1 MKKLFVSL
9 MLTFVCCTLFLP
21 ARGEDAAF
29 SVRHGSREEPRIAIT
44 VDDCYDIQQVQAA
57 VALCE
62 SYQIPMT
69 FFPIGNALKF
79 ADGDVWRSALD
90 AGCEIGNHTWSHAC
104 LTEKSSRQVRYQML
118 RTQQKVDEM
127 LGFHYPMQVMRPPM
141 GKSNKAVQ
149 EAVASVGYL
158 RMVKWD
164 VSQTDPNKAI
174 GDVQNGSILLFHGRA
189 KDIRCLEKLIPQLLD
204 KGYECVTV
212 SQLLGLP
219 EIVTSDEIYDYQPSD
234 AD

>member
-9 MLTFVCCTLFLP
+9 MLMLVCCTLFLP

-79 ADGDVWRSALD
+79 AMGMCGAPPW
-90 AGCEIGNHTWSHAC
+90 
-104 LTEKSSRQVRYQML
+104 
-118 RTQQKVDEM
+118 
-127 LGFHYPMQVMRPPM
+127 MRGARLATTP
-141 GKSNKAVQ
+141 G
-149 EAVASVGYL
+149 
-158 RMVKWD
+158 
-164 VSQTDPNKAI
+164 
-174 GDVQNGSILLFHGRA
+174 
-189 KDIRCLEKLIPQLLD
+189 
-204 KGYECVTV
+204 VT
-212 SQLLGLP
+212 P
-219 EIVTSDEIYDYQPSD
+219 
-234 AD
+234 A